1 MWGIITFTGK
11 PYTAEST
18 EAMPIDIISAKDFS
32 QLTAGTKNAP
42 KTDTS
47 KPMVDQVG
55 EKKPT
60 DDPNAKIEKK
70 EVTAAIDKPMP
81 EQKPVATPENKPTEE
96 KRDLIAEAI
105 KRDQAKKPDQK
116 KAEAK
121 NPVPPKKE
129 KEQPKF
135 DPRKVEALLDKR
147 QPQRVAAVGE
157 TLNKETSLGAANG
170 TAPELSQSELDALRA
185 RLRECWNVPPGVD
198 TSSSRMQVFVRVLF
212 NQDGSLAKPP
222 ELTRGPAT
230 ALGPALADSA
240 KRALMVCQPFKMLK
254 PEHYEQWRDMEINFD
269 PSDK

>member
-1 MWGIITFTGK
+1 MRTGLTISAISHTVLLLWGIITFTGK

-47 KPMVDQVG
+47 KPMVDQV
-55 EKKPT
+55 
-60 DDPNAKIEKK
+60 A
-70 EVTAAIDKPMP
+70 
-81 EQKPVATPENKPTEE
+81 ENKPTEE

-157 TLNKETSLGAANG
+157 TLNKETSL
-170 TAPELSQSELDALRA
+170 
-185 RLRECWNVPPGVD
+185 
-198 TSSSRMQVFVRVLF
+198 
-212 NQDGSLAKPP
+212 
-222 ELTRGPAT
+222 
-230 ALGPALADSA
+230 
-240 KRALMVCQPFKMLK
+240 
-254 PEHYEQWRDMEINFD
+254 
-269 PSDK
+269 